1 VAQYRPH
8 RGGRSTSG
16 LRPRLPRH
24 RRYRHHNRLGD
35 LVFDRENIL
44 DITIVDVRPLHHIVR
59 GAAQTSGDA
68 QPVAD
73 AFDRE
78 LRAAGIRAEA
88 DEGKNGDGVNTSGPM
103 RVYSSARESIN
114 MRITNLTGIA
124 AALLSIAPIGMSAQS
139 SGARK
144 MQTKPAV
151 VGSDVR
157 ELPADQQI
165 IHALSRLTFGARPG
179 DVLKVR
185 AIGLDNWIDQQL
197 HPDKIDD
204 SAIESFVAKYSVLH
218 QDQNSLLQQYA
229 QQQRERRQ
237 VKKERADSTRVMGAT
252 DSMAMRKQLLQ
263 QFNLT
268 RQVVTQLQS
277 SRVARAVASERQLQ
291 EVMTDFWENHFN
303 IYAQKGGPEPYYLT
317 DFDQNVIRPH
327 ALGKFHDLLKAVSR
341 SPAMLF
347 YLDNARSMADSNRP
361 SLRQL
366 RQPRKHPGLNE
377 NYGRELLELHTL
389 GVDGGYSQQD
399 VINVARAFTGW
410 TIQPP
415 AQGGG
420 FIFRPQVH
428 DAGDKIVLG
437 HKLAAGPGMEDAEDV
452 LDILAKSPAT
462 AHFISFK
469 LARRFVSDSPSKA
482 LVDHAAQVYLRTDG
496 DIREVLR
503 AIITSPEFFSQQA
516 FHSKVKTPFEVVV
529 SAMRS
534 LNAAPDSTPRTAQ
547 VIAFLGQPIF
557 GHQAPNGWPETSDA
571 WMNTG
576 AILNRINFGIAA
588 AAGRLPGVDIR
599 ALPALD
605 TLRSAPRDKQVDA
618 VVATILN
625 GMVSPDTR
633 AVLLS
638 GEHPMLANGAG
649 STGMQDMTAAAP
661 DGGAMSDQEM
671 NSTGNGARM
680 RPNQNGG
687 GKRVA
692 LQGRGF
698 GNVPQIT
705 GLAQIVG
712 LALGSPE
719 FQRH

>member
-1 VAQYRPH
+1 
-8 RGGRSTSG
+8 
-16 LRPRLPRH
+16 
-24 RRYRHHNRLGD
+24 
-35 LVFDRENIL
+35 
-44 DITIVDVRPLHHIVR
+44 
-59 GAAQTSGDA
+59 
-68 QPVAD
+68 
-73 AFDRE
+73 
-78 LRAAGIRAEA
+78 
-88 DEGKNGDGVNTSGPM
+88 
-103 RVYSSARESIN
+103 
-114 MRITNLTGIA
+114 MRITKLFGIIA
-124 AALLSIAPIGMSAQS
+124 ATLVSIAPVGVSAQK
-139 SGARK
+139 SGAK
-144 MQTKPAV
+144 SPAKTV
-151 VGSDVR
+151 IARSDVR

-165 IHALSRLTFGARPG
+165 IQALNRLTFGAKPG
-179 DVLKVR
+179 DILKVR
-185 AIGLDNWIDQQL
+185 EIGLDNWIDQQL
-197 HPDKIDD
+197 HPEKVNDD
-204 SAIESFVAKYSVLH
+204 AMNVFVANYSALN
-218 QDQNSLLQQYA
+218 QNQNDLLAQYA
-229 QQQRERRQ
+229 DQQRARQQVRR
-237 VKKERADSTRVMGAT
+237 ERADSTRAMTAA
-252 DSMAMRKQLLQ
+252 DSIALRQQLQ
-263 QFNLT
+263 GQFNLT

-303 IYAQKGGPEPYYLT
+303 IYAQKGGPEPYYLS
-317 DFDQNVIRPH
+317 DFDQNVIRPR
-327 ALGKFHDLLKAVSR
+327 ALGKFRDLLEAVSQ

-347 YLDNARSMADSNRP
+347 YLDNAQSMADSNRP
-361 SLRQL
+361 TLPPPNQVPRVRVVPFGRVGLGAIMGTMRAQQQQERQQQQQ
-366 RQPRKHPGLNE
+366 RQQRKRPGLNE

-389 GVDGGYSQQD
+389 GVDGGYTQQD

-410 TIQPP
+410 TIKPP

-428 DAGDKIVLG
+428 DAGEKLVLG
-437 HKLAAGPGMEDAEDV
+437 HKLAAGRGMEDAEDV

-503 AIITSPEFFSQQA
+503 SIITSPEFFSQQA
-516 FHSKVKTPFEVVV
+516 FRSKVKSPFEVVV
-529 SAMRS
+529 SAMRA

-547 VIAFLGQPIF
+547 LIAYLGEPIY
-557 GHQAPNGWPETSDA
+557 GHQAPNGWPETGES

-576 AILNRINFGIAA
+576 AILNRINFGMAA

-605 TLRSAPRDKQVDA
+605 TIGSAPRDKQVDA

-633 AVLLS
+633 AVLVS

-649 STGMQDMTAAAP
+649 ANGIQNMAPAETPADNEMSGAAMA
-661 DGGAMSDQEM
+661 DGA
-671 NSTGNGARM
+671 NGQNAVRA
-680 RPNQNGG
+680 RPNQKQGG
-687 GKRVA
+687 QRAA

-698 GNVPQIT
+698 GNIPQLT
-705 GLAQIVG
+705 GVSQIVG